1 MFTPDKIQNIPS
13 TAWVY
18 IFKDERGKILY
29 IGKAKNL
36 KKRVSQYFSPGSL
49 RKQEMVSKAENLDF
63 HSVNNESEALYL
75 EDNLIKK
82 HQPYYNNLLKA
93 DNSYAYI
100 KITNE
105 VYPQIILVRKKI
117 NDGSTYIGPKHNT
130 QNLKKFLQY
139 IRQVLQYRGCKSTQ
153 FKQGKVCSDY
163 YFGLCKG
170 RCVKTAG
177 KQAHTGNTKDSVET
191 HWMRLNGA
199 NQKWPM
205 WNTDEMKINEY
216 KNIMKTVISFFKG
229 DTKDIKNEVKKQ
241 IQKAIL
247 KQHFE
252 RAAKLRDIFTEIDAM
267 TEQQT
272 VVVQEKIQGYVIHV
286 KQVGQWWIYIL
297 LYFYEGKLIDI
308 IRHKEHINDKEEDEI
323 VFDLNREFGTLYP
336 QSAPKNELIISTIK
350 KLKKSSQKELQILTQ
365 QLFQSYLINSSFDE
379 SNLINEL
386 LKTLQTRYEL
396 KNFPYRIECIDISHL
411 SGGRSSG
418 GLSCLLG
425 GIKYPHG
432 YRRYKMQTPGGD
444 DYLALQELII
454 RRFEHMDAENNL
466 PSCLVIDGGKGQ
478 LNIIKKIYQNEL
490 NMRPILDK
498 IDIISLGKGE
508 ARNKTKIWSTSR
520 KGVIQEKIYRLKENL
535 QMTVKEITYDEAD
548 KLLLMARDEAHRFAN
563 AYRKKQMSKEFKT

>member
-1 MFTPDKIQNIPS
+1 MQ
-13 TAWVY
+13 
-18 IFKDERGKILY
+18 
-29 IGKAKNL
+29 
-36 KKRVSQYFSPGSL
+36 
-49 RKQEMVSKAENLDF
+49 
-63 HSVNNESEALYL
+63 
-75 EDNLIKK
+75 
-82 HQPYYNNLLKA
+82 
-93 DNSYAYI
+93 
-100 KITNE
+100 
-105 VYPQIILVRKKI
+105 
-117 NDGSTYIGPKHNT
+117 
-130 QNLKKFLQY
+130 
-139 IRQVLQYRGCKSTQ
+139 
-153 FKQGKVCSDY
+153 
-163 YFGLCKG
+163 
-170 RCVKTAG
+170 
-177 KQAHTGNTKDSVET
+177 
-191 HWMRLNGA
+191 RL
-199 NQKWPM
+199 
-205 WNTDEMKINEY
+205 T
-216 KNIMKTVISFFKG
+216 SFFKG
-229 DTKDIKNEVKKQ
+229 NTKPIKDEVKKQ

-252 RAAKLRDIFTEIDAM
+252 RAAKLRDIFTEIDAL

-350 KLKKSSQKELQILTQ
+350 KLKKSSQKELQILTE

-418 GLSCLLG
+418 GLACLLG

-478 LNIIKKIYQNEL
+478 LNIIKKLYQNEP

-508 ARNKTKIWSTSR
+508 ARNKTKI
-520 KGVIQEKIYRLKENL
+520 
-535 QMTVKEITYDEAD
+535 
-548 KLLLMARDEAHRFAN
+548 
-563 AYRKKQMSKEFKT
+563 